1 GWNHDGP
8 PGKTCASRAPFA
20 RSSAGLV
27 PTTLHRAERG
37 HHAHHLPARH
47 HPSHPLSE
55 VRGDE
60 ALSGVGTSGWV
71 GTPGA
76 HTLQIDTD
84 AAAPGTCD
92 LVAAAEQP
100 GYMTATYW
108 GGPGRSARLD
118 DEVSIEPPA
127 FG

>member
-1 GWNHDGP
+1 RLPARAHVAPRRRATGQKVAITRTVCPLESGWNHDGP

-84 AAAPGTCD
+84 SG
-92 LVAAAEQP
+92 
-100 GYMTATYW
+100 AT
-108 GGPGRSARLD
+108 ST
-118 DEVSIEPPA
+118 
-127 FG
+127 